1 MSQRFHPDHT
11 PEGSALTRLMLEI
24 FRANGALLEAG
35 DQLTREIGLTSARW
49 QVLGAVAMAVEPRPV
64 AYLARS
70 MGLAR
75 QSVQRV
81 VDDLKA
87 DGFLAQ
93 APNPH
98 HRRAWLILL
107 TNKGRRAYDAAI
119 NSEVPWANRLA
130 QAMNQAEIETAL
142 SVLKRLRQGL
152 EEEKGTTG

>member
-1 MSQRFHPDHT
+1 MSSRFHPDHT
-11 PEGSALTRLMLEI
+11 PEGSALTSLMLEI
-24 FRANGALLEAG
+24 FRVNGALLDAG

-49 QVLGAVAMAVEPRPV
+49 QVLGAVAMTVEPRPV

-87 DGFLAQ
+87 EGFLAL

-98 HRRAWLILL
+98 HKRAWLILL
-107 TNKGRRAYDAAI
+107 TDKGRRAYDAAI
-119 NSEVPWANRLA
+119 DREVPWSNRLA
-130 QAMNQAEIETAL
+130 QGMVHSEIETAL
-142 SVLKRLRQGL
+142 SVLKRLRLGL
-152 EEEKGTTG
+152 EEEKGTT